1 MAQIDI
7 TLGGIE
13 FDCEYSWVDGGDED
27 SSYSMLEA
35 AKVKGVDIIKIL
47 AEGWIFAMEEEI
59 EKTIRQHNED
69 AKLDRDLYNNEAY
82 GI

>member
-7 TLGGIE
+7 TLGGID

-27 SSYSMLEA
+27 SSYAMLEVA
-35 AKVKGVDIIKIL
+35 RVKGVDIIRIL
-47 AEGWIFAMEEEI
+47 SDEWVFAMEDEI
-59 EKTIRQHNED
+59 EKTIGQRNED
-69 AKLDRDLYNNEAY
+69 AKLDRDLYNSEAY